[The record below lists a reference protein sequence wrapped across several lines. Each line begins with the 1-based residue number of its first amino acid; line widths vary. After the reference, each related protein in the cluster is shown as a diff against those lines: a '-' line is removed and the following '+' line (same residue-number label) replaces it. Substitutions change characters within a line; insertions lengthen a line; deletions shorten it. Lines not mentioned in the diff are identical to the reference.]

1 MSRRARTV
9 RECLVLR
16 VPVTPGC
23 CSDPSRHRLTSRLGL
38 SQFGVCYKA
47 ETYNFQE
54 TQSRFERG
62 PQTKWTARRSFAFMT
77 EELSK
82 PLVRIYFLV
91 RGNTEIPW
99 EGIPTES
106 DLCLKNYRR
115 ETLAGP

>member
-1 MSRRARTV
+1 
-9 RECLVLR
+9 
-16 VPVTPGC
+16 
-23 CSDPSRHRLTSRLGL
+23 
-38 SQFGVCYKA
+38 
-47 ETYNFQE
+47 
-54 TQSRFERG
+54 
-62 PQTKWTARRSFAFMT
+62 MT